1 MRASIGFSLVDHL
14 KSIQH
19 QRGQHQRQHQH
30 QRLPLKTCGEESP
43 KLSTRQ
49 MMAALRKAAATGG
62 GKNDEGDG
70 GGGGDDGG
78 GGGDGAH
85 EVKLAAVERQ
95 SKEGR
100 GTHGVIVPSP
110 VVNPEGSK
118 RRVVNPS
125 VLSAAPGGILD
136 CGARPPIR

>member
-1 MRASIGFSLVDHL
+1 
-14 KSIQH
+14 
-19 QRGQHQRQHQH
+19 
-30 QRLPLKTCGEESP
+30 
-43 KLSTRQ
+43 

-62 GKNDEGDG
+62 GENDEGDAGDG

-85 EVKLAAVERQ
+85 EVKLAAVESQKGTRNPRRDSAFSGDKSGGFQKAGGKSQRFECGSRWHSGLQLAAVERQ
-95 SKEGR
+95 SKRGR

-118 RRVVNPS
+118 K
-125 VLSAAPGGILD
+125 AGGESQ
-136 CGARPPIR
+136 RF

>member
-1 MRASIGFSLVDHL
+1 
-14 KSIQH
+14 
-19 QRGQHQRQHQH
+19 
-30 QRLPLKTCGEESP
+30 
-43 KLSTRQ
+43 

-95 SKEGR
+95 SKGGR

-118 RRVVNPS
+118 K
-125 VLSAAPGGILD
+125 AGGESQRFE
-136 CGARPPIR
+136 CGSRWHSGLRSTATDQIDA

>member
-1 MRASIGFSLVDHL
+1 
-14 KSIQH
+14 
-19 QRGQHQRQHQH
+19 
-30 QRLPLKTCGEESP
+30 
-43 KLSTRQ
+43 

-62 GKNDEGDG
+62 GENDEGDAGDG
-70 GGGGDDGG
+70 GGGGDDDGG

-85 EVKLAAVERQ
+85 EVKLAAVESQ
-95 SKEGR
+95 KGR

-136 CGARPPIR
+136 CGAQEFGGQSP